1 MLALQK
7 ILLQPPSAPLGSRDV
22 HVSDCSDTHRETMA
36 IIYENIYCLPFYL
49 NLILMENANSW
60 VFRQLFCPSSLHSQ
74 KSLVLSNH
82 FVLLYCQVT
91 YTTNEEYLASVPE
104 EGESE
109 AGVSPDAGVGIVLDI
124 KPKDFSVVMQ
134 ETGENKIMLDATQNE
149 KGRESVSSL

>member
-1 MLALQK
+1 M
-7 ILLQPPSAPLGSRDV
+7 P
-22 HVSDCSDTHRETMA
+22 
-36 IIYENIYCLPFYL
+36 
-49 NLILMENANSW
+49 
-60 VFRQLFCPSSLHSQ
+60 
-74 KSLVLSNH
+74 NH
-82 FVLLYCQVT
+82 FALLYCQVT

-149 KGRESVSSL
+149 KGKESVSSL